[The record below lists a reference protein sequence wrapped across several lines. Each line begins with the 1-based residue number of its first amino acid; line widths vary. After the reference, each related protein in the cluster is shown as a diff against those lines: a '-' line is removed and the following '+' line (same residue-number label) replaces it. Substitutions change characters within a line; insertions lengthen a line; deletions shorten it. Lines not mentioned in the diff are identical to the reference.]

1 VKHATAHDLFH
12 GTNQQV
18 LEIEKMRDKN
28 RLTARLGF
36 WAALVLFIALQ
47 TGCASIRGQQYHHFS
62 TPTPIE
68 ENQTL
73 ILGFLGGR
81 ENWDDASRGVRQL
94 AMKID
99 SMNLPAV
106 HIETLEN
113 RKRDLALELI
123 LNSFDSNQDGYLDER
138 ECNTARLIMYGHSL
152 GGAAVV
158 KLSHNLKD
166 MGIPVLLTV
175 QIDSVGFTYDDH
187 VIPTNVRRAAN
198 LYQRDGWLLVGED
211 EIVPQDS
218 DKTKIIANLKF
229 DYKGKEVDMSGVPW
243 ERRLLA
249 VPHSKMDADPEVW
262 STVEQFILSEIDD
275 MKPEIIVEER
285 VVVAGPDPRG

>member
-1 VKHATAHDLFH
+1 
-12 GTNQQV
+12 
-18 LEIEKMRDKN
+18 LEKEIMEEKKRVTMR
-28 RLTARLGF
+28 LSSLAALGF
-36 WAALVLFIALQ
+36 FIALQ
-47 TGCASIRGQQYHHFS
+47 LGCASIKGQQYHHFS

-81 ENWDDASRGVRQL
+81 ENWDE
-94 AMKID
+94 ID
-99 SMNLPAV
+99 SMNLPDI

-113 RKRDLALELI
+113 RKRDLAMELI

-138 ECNTARLIMYGHSL
+138 ERGRARLIMFGHSL

-158 KLSHNLKD
+158 KLSNNLREL
-166 MGIPVLLTV
+166 GIPVLLTV

-187 VIPTNVRRAAN
+187 VIPSNVRSAAN
-198 LYQRDGWLLVGED
+198 LYQLDGWLLVGED
-211 EIVPQDS
+211 EIVPEDPE
-218 DKTKIIANLKF
+218 KTKIITNLKF

-243 ERRLLA
+243 ERRLLS

-262 STVEQFILSEIDD
+262 SRA
-275 MKPEIIVEER
+275 KR
-285 VVVAGPDPRG
+285 VVSLIY

>member
-1 VKHATAHDLFH
+1 MI
-12 GTNQQV
+12 
-18 LEIEKMRDKN
+18 EIK
-28 RLTARLGF
+28 RLGVNLGF
-36 WAALVLFIALQ
+36 LVALVLFFTLQ
-47 TGCASIRGQQYHHFS
+47 TGCASLRGQQYFHFS
-62 TPTPIE
+62 TPEPLE
-68 ENQTL
+68 DNHTL

-81 ENWDDASRGVRQL
+81 ENWDDSSRGVRQL

-99 SMNLPAV
+99 SMNLPDV

-113 RKRDLALELI
+113 RKRDLALELV
-123 LNSFDSNQDGYLDER
+123 LNSFDSNQDGFLDER
-138 ECNTARLIMYGHSL
+138 ERSTARLIMYGHSL

-187 VIPTNVRRAAN
+187 VIPSNVRRAAN
-198 LYQRDGWLLVGED
+198 LYQLDGWLLVGED
-211 EIVPQDS
+211 EIVPQDPS
-218 DKTKIIANLKF
+218 KTKIIANLKF
-229 DYKGKEVDMSGVPW
+229 DYKDKEVDMSGVPW
-243 ERRLLA
+243 ERRLLS

-262 STVEQFILSEIDD
+262 STVEQLILSEIDD
-275 MKPEIIVEER
+275 MKPEILAEER

>member
-1 VKHATAHDLFH
+1 ML
-12 GTNQQV
+12 NI
-18 LEIEKMRDKN
+18 IESPGDRDHERKKRVVVN
-28 RLTARLGF
+28 LGLL
-36 WAALVLFIALQ
+36 AALIFVFTLQ
-47 TGCASIRGQQYHHFS
+47 IGCASLRGQQYFHFS
-62 TPTPIE
+62 TPEPLE
-68 ENQTL
+68 ENHTL
-73 ILGFLGGR
+73 VLGILGGR

-99 SMNLPAV
+99 SMNLPDV

-113 RKRDLALELI
+113 RKRDLALELV
-123 LNSFDSNQDGYLDER
+123 LNSFDSNQDGFLDER
-138 ECNTARLIMYGHSL
+138 ERSTARLIMYGHSL

-187 VIPTNVRRAAN
+187 VIPSNVRRAAN

-211 EIVPQDS
+211 EIVPQDPG
-218 DKTKIIANLKF
+218 KTKIIANLKF
-229 DYKGKEVDMSGVPW
+229 DYKDKEVDMSGVPW
-243 ERRLLA
+243 ERRLLS

-262 STVEQFILSEIDD
+262 STVEQLILSEIDD
-275 MKPEIIVEER
+275 MKPEILAEER

>member
-1 VKHATAHDLFH
+1 
-12 GTNQQV
+12 
-18 LEIEKMRDKN
+18 LEIEIMKEKKRV
-28 RLTARLGF
+28 RASLGLL
-36 WAALVLFIALQ
+36 ATLVVVVALQ

-94 AMKID
+94 AKKID
-99 SMNLPAV
+99 AMNISEV

-113 RKRDLALELI
+113 RKRDLAMELI
-123 LNSFDSNQDGYLDER
+123 HNSFDKNQDGYLDER
-138 ECNTARLIMYGHSL
+138 ERTTARLIMYGHSL

-166 MGIPVLLTV
+166 MGVPVLLTV

-187 VIPTNVRRAAN
+187 IIPSNVKRAAN
-198 LYQRDGWLLVGED
+198 LYQVDGWLLVGED
-211 EIVPQDS
+211 EIVPQDPEQ
-218 DKTKIIANLKF
+218 TKIIANLKF
-229 DYKGKEVDMSGVPW
+229 DYKNKEVDMSGVPW
-243 ERRLLA
+243 ERRLLS

-262 STVEQFILSEIDD
+262 STVEQLILTEIDD
-275 MKPEIIVEER
+275 LKPEILAEER
-285 VVVAGPDPRG
+285 VVDVGPDPRG

>member
-1 VKHATAHDLFH
+1 MIYRKKV
-12 GTNQQV
+12 
-18 LEIEKMRDKN
+18 
-28 RLTARLGF
+28 TARLGL
-36 WAALVLFIALQ
+36 LVFFISTIALQ

-62 TPTPIE
+62 TPTPID

-81 ENWDDASRGVRQL
+81 ENWDDSSRGVRQL

-99 SMNLPAV
+99 SMNHPDV

-123 LNSFDSNQDGYLDER
+123 LNAFDSNLDGYLDER
-138 ECNTARLIMYGHSL
+138 ERSKARLIMFGHSL

-187 VIPTNVRRAAN
+187 VIPSNVRRAAN
-198 LYQRDGWLLVGED
+198 LYQQDGWVLVGED
-211 EIVPQDS
+211 EIVPEDPE
-218 DKTKIIANLKF
+218 KTIIIANVRF
-229 DYKGKEVDMSGVPW
+229 DYKDKKVDMSGVPW
-243 ERRLLA
+243 ERRLLS

-262 STVEQFILSEIDD
+262 NTVEQLILSEIDD
-275 MKPEIIVEER
+275 TRPEIFAEER
-285 VVVAGPDPRG
+285 VVVAGAYRKVSKTSNRAKYLWNRPPSWK

>member
-1 VKHATAHDLFH
+1 M
-12 GTNQQV
+12 
-18 LEIEKMRDKN
+18 EEKKRVTMR
-28 RLTARLGF
+28 LSSLAALGF
-36 WAALVLFIALQ
+36 FIALQ
-47 TGCASIRGQQYHHFS
+47 LGCASIKGQQYHHFS

-81 ENWDDASRGVRQL
+81 ENWDDTSRGVRQL

-99 SMNLPAV
+99 SMNLPDI

-113 RKRDLALELI
+113 RKRDLAMELI

-138 ECNTARLIMYGHSL
+138 ERGRARLIMFGHSL

-158 KLSHNLKD
+158 KLSNNLRD
-166 MGIPVLLTV
+166 LGIPVLLTV

-187 VIPTNVRRAAN
+187 VIPSNVRSAAN
-198 LYQRDGWLLVGED
+198 LYQLDGWLLVGED
-211 EIVPQDS
+211 EIVPEDPE
-218 DKTKIIANLKF
+218 KTKIITNLKF

-243 ERRLLA
+243 ERRLLS

-262 STVEQFILSEIDD
+262 NTVEQLILSEIGDL
-275 MKPEIIVEER
+275 KPAILAEER
-285 VVVAGPDPRG
+285 VVEVDPDPRG

>member
-1 VKHATAHDLFH
+1 MKD
-12 GTNQQV
+12 N
-18 LEIEKMRDKN
+18 EKV
-28 RLTARLGF
+28 TARLGLLV
-36 WAALVLFIALQ
+36 ALILFIALQ
-47 TGCASIRGQQYHHFS
+47 TGCASIRGQQYFHFS
-62 TPTPIE
+62 TPTPID
-68 ENQTL
+68 ENQIL

-81 ENWDDASRGVRQL
+81 ENWDDSSRGVRQL

-99 SMNLPAV
+99 LMNFPDV

-113 RKRDLALELI
+113 RKRDLAMELI
-123 LNSFDSNQDGYLDER
+123 QNSFDSNRDGFLDER
-138 ECNTARLIMYGHSL
+138 ERSTVRLILFGHSL

-187 VIPTNVRRAAN
+187 VIPSNVSSAAN

-211 EIVPQDS
+211 EIVPEDP
-218 DKTKIIANLKF
+218 DKTKIIANVRF
-229 DYKGKEVDMSGVPW
+229 DYKDKDVDMSGVPW
-243 ERRLLA
+243 ERRLLS

-262 STVEQFILSEIDD
+262 STVEQLILSEIDD
-275 MKPEIIVEER
+275 IKPRIFAEER
-285 VVVAGPDPRG
+285 VVVVGPDPRS

>member
-1 VKHATAHDLFH
+1 
-12 GTNQQV
+12 
-18 LEIEKMRDKN
+18 MRDKK
-28 RLTARLGF
+28 RLTARSGF
-36 WAALVLFIALQ
+36 LAATVLFVALQ

-68 ENQTL
+68 DNHTL

-81 ENWDDASRGVRQL
+81 ENWNESSRGVRQL

-99 SMNLPAV
+99 SMNLPDV

-113 RKRDLALELI
+113 RKRDLAMELI

-138 ECNTARLIMYGHSL
+138 ERGSARLIMFGHSL

-158 KLSHNLKD
+158 KVSNNLNNLN
-166 MGIPVLLTV
+166 IPVLLTV

-187 VIPTNVRRAAN
+187 VIPPNVKRAAN
-198 LYQRDGWLLVGED
+198 LFQLDGWLLVGED
-211 EIVPQDS
+211 EIFAQDPN
-218 DKTKIIANLKF
+218 KTKIIANVKF
-229 DYKGKEVDMSGVPW
+229 DYKEKEIDMSGVPW
-243 ERRLLA
+243 KRRLLS

-262 STVEQFILSEIDD
+262 STVEKLILSEIGDT
-275 MKPEIIVEER
+275 KLGILAEER
-285 VVVAGPDPRG
+285 VVDPGPEPRG

>member
-1 VKHATAHDLFH
+1 
-12 GTNQQV
+12 
-18 LEIEKMRDKN
+18 LEIETMKDKK
-28 RLTARLGF
+28 RVTERLGF
-36 WAALVLFIALQ
+36 LGAIVFFIALQ
-47 TGCASIRGQQYHHFS
+47 TGCASISGQQYHHFS

-81 ENWDDASRGVRQL
+81 ENWDDSSRGVRQL

-99 SMNLPAV
+99 SMNLADV

-113 RKRDLALELI
+113 RKRDLAMELI
-123 LNSFDSNQDGYLDER
+123 LNTFDSNQNGYLDER
-138 ECNTARLIMYGHSL
+138 ERGRARLIMFGHSL

-158 KLSHNLKD
+158 KVSHNLSD

-187 VIPTNVRRAAN
+187 VIPSNVRRAAN
-198 LYQRDGWLLVGED
+198 LFQLDGWLLVGED
-211 EIVPQDS
+211 KIVPQDP

-229 DYKGKEVDMSGVPW
+229 DYKDKEIDMSGVPW
-243 ERRLLA
+243 ERRLLS

-262 STVEQFILSEIDD
+262 STVERLILSEIGET
-275 MKPEIIVEER
+275 KQEIIAEER
-285 VVVAGPDPRG
+285 VVDPGPDPRG

>member
-1 VKHATAHDLFH
+1 MK
-12 GTNQQV
+12 
-18 LEIEKMRDKN
+18 EKKRVAIN
-28 RLTARLGF
+28 LGLL
-36 WAALVLFIALQ
+36 AALVFVFTLQ
-47 TGCASIRGQQYHHFS
+47 IGCASLRGQQYFHFS
-62 TPTPIE
+62 TPEPLE
-68 ENQTL
+68 ENHTL
-73 ILGFLGGR
+73 VLGILGGR

-99 SMNLPAV
+99 SMNLPDV

-113 RKRDLALELI
+113 RKRDLALELV
-123 LNSFDSNQDGYLDER
+123 LNSFDSNQDGFLDER
-138 ECNTARLIMYGHSL
+138 ERSTARLIMYGHSL

-187 VIPTNVRRAAN
+187 VIPSNVRRAAN
-198 LYQRDGWLLVGED
+198 LYQLDGWLLVGED
-211 EIVPQDS
+211 EIVPQDPG
-218 DKTKIIANLKF
+218 KTKIIANLKF
-229 DYKGKEVDMSGVPW
+229 DYRDKEVDMSGVPW
-243 ERRLLA
+243 ERRLLS

-262 STVEQFILSEIDD
+262 STVEQLILSEIDD
-275 MKPEIIVEER
+275 MKPEILAEER

>member
-1 VKHATAHDLFH
+1 MNYRKKV
-12 GTNQQV
+12 
-18 LEIEKMRDKN
+18 
-28 RLTARLGF
+28 TARLG
-36 WAALVLFIALQ
+36 LLIVLIFTIALQ

-73 ILGFLGGR
+73 ILGILGGR
-81 ENWDDASRGVRQL
+81 ENWDDSSRGVRQL

-99 SMNLPAV
+99 SMNRPDV

-123 LNSFDSNQDGYLDER
+123 MNSFDSNLDGYLDER
-138 ECNTARLIMYGHSL
+138 ERSSARLIMFGHSL

-158 KLSHNLKD
+158 KLSHNLRD

-175 QIDSVGFTYDDH
+175 QIDSVGFTYEDH
-187 VIPTNVRRAAN
+187 VIPSNVRRAAN
-198 LYQRDGWLLVGED
+198 LYQQDGWVLVGED
-211 EIVPQDS
+211 EIVPEDPE
-218 DKTKIIANLKF
+218 KTIIIANVRF
-229 DYKGKEVDMSGVPW
+229 DYKDKKVDMSGVPW
-243 ERRLLA
+243 ERRLLS

-262 STVEQFILSEIDD
+262 NTVEQLILSEIDD
-275 MKPEIIVEER
+275 TRPEIFAEER
-285 VVVAGPDPRG
+285 VVVAGTDPRS